1 VVPFSVLVEWDVK
14 L

>member
-1 VVPFSVLVEWDVK
+1 MYLEVEWDVK